1 MLPPR
6 NALPAAS
13 PLVVVLVILVAG
25 ASAFASWQ
33 AHGEPPQASHGT
45 AAWAMAGSE
54 ESALPSMTSM
64 PATPEQSGSDT
75 LPLSNGAEGEEDGT
89 SDASEVLAI
98 VAFWVLLLLE
108 GGLLLTFWDGPTKP
122 PASICCSALERPG

>member
-1 MLPPR
+1 MLPPG

-89 SDASEVLAI
+89 SDASEALAI
-98 VAFWVLLLLE
+98 VAFPILLLRD
-108 GGLLLTFWDGPTKP
+108 GMLLLTFRDR
-122 PASICCSALERPG
+122 PAKLASFCCSASERPG